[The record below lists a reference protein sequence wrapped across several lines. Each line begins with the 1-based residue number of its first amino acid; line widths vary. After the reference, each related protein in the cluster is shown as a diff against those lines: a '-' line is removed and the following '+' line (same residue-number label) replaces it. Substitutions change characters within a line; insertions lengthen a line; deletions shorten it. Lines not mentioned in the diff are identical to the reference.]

1 MSFYKMHFS
10 ECSIPREIVHNS
22 ISFQFHNSVSRQ
34 IVKSFLVSFDFHNS
48 ALNYERIMNRI
59 FDKIRNCRQSVSI
72 WFFRFSQ
79 KRSTFLLIIVFV
91 NSLIVFAL
99 RFSLFSF
106 ESIDF
111 LKFLFVSLFLSF
123 TFDHITI
130 KNFFLSESR
139 YLDID
144 SFFSTWLF
152 ERYLADV
159 VDEWNRNN
167 VDDEATK
174 IEFYFIHKI
183 STRFW

>member
-10 ECSIPREIVHNS
+10 ECSISREIVHNS
-22 ISFQFHNSVSRQ
+22 VSLQFHNSVFRQ
-34 IVKSFLVSFDFHNS
+34 IAKSLLVSFDFHNS

-59 FDKIRNCRQSVSI
+59 FDKIRSCRQSVSI
-72 WFFRFSQ
+72 WFSRFSQ
-79 KRSTFLLIIVFV
+79 KRSAFLLIIVFV

-106 ESIDF
+106 KSIDF
-111 LKFLFVSLFLSF
+111 LKLLFVFFFFNF

-139 YLDID
+139 YFDID

-152 ERYLADV
+152 GRCFADV
-159 VDEWNRNN
+159 AIEWDRNN
-167 VDDEATK
+167 VDDETTK

-183 STRFW
+183 STKFW

>member
-22 ISFQFHNSVSRQ
+22 VFFQFHNSTSRQ
-34 IVKSFLVSFDFHNS
+34 TVKSLLVSFDFHNS
-48 ALNYERIMNRI
+48 VLNYERIMNKI
-59 FDKIRNCRQSVSI
+59 FDKIKSCRQSVSI
-72 WFFRFSQ
+72 WFSRFSQ

-106 ESIDF
+106 KSIDF
-111 LKFLFVSLFLSF
+111 LKLLFVSFSF
-123 TFDHITI
+123 SLTFDHITI
-130 KNFFLSESR
+130 KNFFLFENR
-139 YLDID
+139 YFDIGF
-144 SFFSTWLF
+144 FFSTWLF
-152 ERYLADV
+152 GRYLADV
-159 VDEWNRNN
+159 ADEWDRNN